1 MGISDLLEPSPVKI
15 LGIDASTTSIAFG
28 IFENKKLTQ
37 YGKINING
45 SDIYEKIY
53 DARKKVLAMKNILK
67 ADYIAI
73 EAAVFVKS
81 PDIAIKLAYVYG
93 AIISQLLDENSKVVT
108 VIPTQWQNFIG
119 NKPFSKDEKNMLKI
133 NNPGKSE
140 SWYKTKTREIRKQ
153 KTIDFVNNNLLPM
166 SEIDD
171 HDVGDAIG
179 IAYFAQESLNSR

>member
-1 MGISDLLEPSPVKI
+1 MPISDLIKPKPVKI

-28 IFENKKLTQ
+28 IFENGKLIQ
-37 YGKINING
+37 YGKINLNG

-67 ADYIAI
+67 ADYITI

-119 NKPFSKDEKNMLKI
+119 NKSFTKDEKERLKLK
-133 NNPGKSE
+133 NPGKSE
-140 SWYKTKTREIRKQ
+140 AWYKTKIREMRKQ
-153 KTIDFVNNNLLPM
+153 KTIAFVNNNFNPQ
-166 SEIDD
+166 SEILD
-171 HDVGDAIG
+171 HDVADAIA
-179 IAYFAQESLNSR
+179 IAYFAQENHK

>member
-1 MGISDLLEPSPVKI
+1 MSLSDLIKPKPIKI

-28 IFENKKLTQ
+28 IFENGKLSQ
-37 YGKINING
+37 YGKINLNG

-53 DARKKVLAMKNILK
+53 DARKKVLAMKHILK

-119 NKPFSKDEKNMLKI
+119 NKPFTKNEKEKLRIK
-133 NNPGKSE
+133 NPGMSE
-140 SWYKTKTREIRKQ
+140 SWYKTKMREMRKQ
-153 KTIDFVNNNLLPM
+153 KTISFVNDNLNPN
-166 SEIDD
+166 SVIDD
-171 HDVGDAIG
+171 HDVADAIG
-179 IAYFAQESLNSR
+179 IAYFAQETNK

>member
-1 MGISDLLEPSPVKI
+1 MSLGNLVQKKPVKI

-28 IFENKKLTQ
+28 IFDNGKLIQ
-37 YGKINING
+37 YGKINLNG
-45 SDIYEKIY
+45 ADIYEKIY
-53 DARKKVLAMKNILK
+53 DARKKVLAMKDILK

-119 NKPFSKDEKNMLKI
+119 NKPFTKDEKERLKVK
-133 NNPGKSE
+133 NPGKSE
-140 SWYKTKTREIRKQ
+140 AWYKTKIREIRKQ
-153 KTIDFVNNNLLPM
+153 KTIQFVNDNLNPK
-166 SEIDD
+166 SEISD
-171 HDVGDAIG
+171 HDVADAIG
-179 IAYFAQESLNSR
+179 IAYFAQETNK